1 VGPDADPSPA
11 ADGASGS
18 GAVHGGATMPVRGE
32 LTGRFGAPTAGTGRS
47 AKGWFIRC
55 PVGEEVRAIAAGR
68 VVHADWLRGLGNLL
82 IVDHGDGH
90 MSEKGRPEREYRSAQ
105 HEGTP
110 VSLYGNNDALLASV
124 GSTVR
129 KGEAI
134 AQAGASGASPEPGL
148 YFEVRHQGTAVDPA
162 AWIGR

>member
-1 VGPDADPSPA
+1 MGPDADPSPA

-18 GAVHGGATMPVRGE
+18 GVVRGGATMPVRRE

-68 VVHADWLRGLGNLL
+68 VVYADWLRGFGNLL

-90 MSEKGRPEREYRSAQ
+90 M
-105 HEGTP
+105 
-110 VSLYGNNDALLASV
+110 SLYGNNDALLASV

-148 YFEVRHQGTAVDPA
+148 YFEVRHQGAAVDPA